1 MRKLFPALLASI
13 LLVSAW
19 GIAPPR
25 ASACPNCKEAVSAQP
40 HELEGMAIGYNYSVM
55 FMLAVPFGMLGMGGF
70 FVARAV
76 KRGIL
81 PPM

>member
-1 MRKLFPALLASI
+1 MGLG
-13 LLVSAW
+13 SA
-19 GIAPPR
+19 AAPR
-25 ASACPNCKEAVSAQP
+25 ALACPNCKEAVSAQP
-40 HELEGMAIGYNYSVM
+40 HELEGMARGYNYSVM
-55 FMLAVPFGMLGMGGF
+55 FMLAVPFGTLGMGAF